1 MRVLWFGGPGLYHP
15 VNKQSGGYNGAGWQA
30 SVQRILMKQY
40 RYIEL
45 GVCFNA
51 ENEPWKTEQ
60 DGVAYY
66 AVPFYKKS
74 LKDKV
79 LDNLNV
85 FDVKRD
91 EVQWPYYI
99 EHFKKVIEDYKPDL
113 IQVFGCETYIQ
124 LGSLAAKEL
133 GIPCVLHIQGLLSLY
148 IYTYLPTGVSP
159 WRYYLSEGCRK
170 AWGKMQYYAYWHR
183 SCHREKAILQSVS
196 HVLGRTHW
204 DRQAMEILNP
214 KAVYHYGGEVLRP
227 CFYEPSERSMPAK
240 PVITTTSS
248 GATYKGMDLVLKIA
262 NILKNEMHVDFEWN
276 VYGNVDPQFFEK
288 IAGVKHEDVNVHLKG
303 VASAEQLREA
313 MLRSTVYCQP
323 SYVENSPNS
332 IAEAQM
338 LGLPSVATNVG
349 GTASM
354 VEDGKS
360 GYLYP
365 PTDPYMGAYYIGRL
379 IADKDL
385 NITTGETGKAVAQ
398 ERHNAD
404 KIVAALVDTYN
415 EIIRS

>member
-40 RYIEL
+40 KDIEL

-99 EHFKKVIEDYKPDL
+99 EQFKSVIEDYKPDL
-113 IQVFGCETYIQ
+113 IQIFGCETYIQ
-124 LGSLAAKEL
+124 LGALAAKEL
-133 GIPCVLHIQGLLSLY
+133 GVLSVLHIQGLLSL
-148 IYTYLPTGVSP
+148 ILPIYLPTGVSP
-159 WRYYLSEGCRK
+159 WRYYFSEGWRK
-170 AWGKMQYYAYWHR
+170 AIDKMQYYAYWHR
-183 SCHREKAILQSVS
+183 SCHREKAILQAVP

-227 CFYEPSERSMPAK
+227 CFYEPSERKIPVK
-240 PVITTTSS
+240 PVIMTTSS

-262 NILKNEMHVDFEWN
+262 NILKNEMHIDFDWN

-303 VASAEQLREA
+303 VALAEQLREA

-365 PTDPYMGAYYIGRL
+365 PTDPYMGAYYIGRF
-379 IADKDL
+379 IADKEL
-385 NITTGETGKAVAQ
+385 NITMGEAGKNVAQ

-404 KIVAALVDTYN
+404 KIVTALADTYN